1 MRQRRRRRT
10 MGMVII
16 TPYIRDEDTEEPSDT
31 TEERGYPEAFDDLRL
46 RTRSPLVLLRQTKRH
61 RRKRR

>member
-1 MRQRRRRRT
+1 